1 MVMWFRCRSKKSR
14 VVCPKDVRLKDRVPV
29 AKPTPETVTVENP
42 AVGAAKKERNDDID
56 RVVRLVKML
65 KTFKGGRPLPPLPPP
80 EEDDDDETIVSVVG
94 EDTSSSAK
102 KVDTE
107 DKKSSTTV
115 PESKETKS
123 DTPTVFSPGKP
134 GGIPSTSSLRS
145 HPSLFIL
152 GNSEEEAV

>member
-1 MVMWFRCRSKKSR
+1 MVMWFKCRSKKSR

-42 AVGAAKKERNDDID
+42 AVGAVKEERNDDID

-80 EEDDDDETIVSVVG
+80 EEDDDDETIVSVAG
-94 EDTSSSAK
+94 EDTSAK
-102 KVDTE
+102 KVE
-107 DKKSSTTV
+107 DKKSSSSYRTTV

-123 DTPTVFSPGKP
+123 DIPTAFLPGDP
-134 GGIPSTSSLRS
+134 GEIPSTSSLRS
-145 HPSLFIL
+145 HPSLFML